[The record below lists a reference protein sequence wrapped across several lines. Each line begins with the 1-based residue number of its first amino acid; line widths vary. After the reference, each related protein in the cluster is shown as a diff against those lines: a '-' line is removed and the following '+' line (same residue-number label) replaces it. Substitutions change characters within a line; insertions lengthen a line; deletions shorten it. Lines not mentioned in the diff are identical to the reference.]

1 MVTLISAQESET
13 RTLASK
19 RVRKY
24 YDFVNPFLDIFIAP
38 KPNGKLM
45 KKKIGA
51 LDAKFKRYTNRFT
64 KFYERCG
71 TDGDETRKRRDAEEE
86 EQAFIDEILADF
98 DEITASK
105 RFVRGKIGDLT
116 GSFHSLF
123 SKFSNFTFRHK
134 IG

>member
-1 MVTLISAQESET
+1 MVTLINAQESET

-45 KKKIGA
+45 KNKIGA

-71 TDGDETRKRRDAEEE
+71 TDGDETRKRRD
-86 EQAFIDEILADF
+86 
-98 DEITASK
+98 
-105 RFVRGKIGDLT
+105 GKKN
-116 GSFHSLF
+116 S
-123 SKFSNFTFRHK
+123 
-134 IG
+134 